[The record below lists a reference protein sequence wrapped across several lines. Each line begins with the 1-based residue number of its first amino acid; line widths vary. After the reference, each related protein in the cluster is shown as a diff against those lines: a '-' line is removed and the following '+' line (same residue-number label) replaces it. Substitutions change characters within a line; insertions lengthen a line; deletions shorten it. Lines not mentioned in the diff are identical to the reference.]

1 MKNNKKLNE
10 NVTVNMLG
18 LTKRYPVLSNK
29 LDTIAESLHAVPNVN
44 VRQKD
49 VMMVV
54 EGMNRGNIANF
65 IIDELKHAKVTN
77 VKKSDILPYMKASL
91 NRVNERF
98 DEYEFADYDDVDAWD
113 DETEYDAWDDYEEV
127 SDDEPFDDDLFDSVE
142 APEFDD
148 DETLNDEASFEDQ
161 VFDECDKFI
170 EECGNC
176 EDCDEDMEFDECLHE
191 SVKNKKKGC
200 CPPVKGRTLVNLH
213 EGLKSL
219 KMKNIRN
226 TMEINES
233 IYQSAMKKA
242 KMSNKDI
249 ALKHSALKH
258 VKEQIGTTKYND
270 IIKALKEGRTSFY
283 TKKSINGK
291 NIKEYS
297 DKELYSLFKEVK
309 EQIKA
314 IKKANKLNESVDT
327 DKLAAKK
334 RLLTILDEEL
344 TYRLTARKYLNEDE
358 EVKDNDATESSET
371 SEDTTEDATEGT
383 TEDATEDPEKDEEV
397 ELARVIIT
405 VANQEAA
412 DDLKSE
418 LVSAGIP
425 DDAIEFETD
434 SDDEVDDESS
444 DEEGDNADTEESDEE
459 STDDETNESLHVNTF
474 RRLLE
479 DDESTPDTE
488 GAEAE
493 STEGEET
500 DGEGDSEG
508 EADDVPVKVVL
519 TNTDYI
525 EMLAQVLNDVYG
537 VSQDEF
543 EEMIGGSIVSDD
555 SEEDSD
561 DKESEEKDNDSE
573 QEEKSSNGDAAV
585 DNMSDEDLAALFG
598 ESANK

>member
-1 MKNNKKLNE
+1 
-10 NVTVNMLG
+10 
-18 LTKRYPVLSNK
+18 
-29 LDTIAESLHAVPNVN
+29 
-44 VRQKD
+44 
-49 VMMVV
+49 MMIV

-113 DETEYDAWDDYEEV
+113 DETEYDAWDDYEAI

-170 EECGNC
+170 EECGNY

-249 ALKHSALKH
+249 AQKHSALKH

-309 EQIKA
+309 EQIKD

-358 EVKDNDATESSET
+358 DVKDNDAAESSET
-371 SEDTTEDATEGT
+371 SEDTTDDATEGT

-434 SDDEVDDESS
+434 SDDEGDDESS

-488 GAEAE
+488 GDEVE

-525 EMLAQVLNDVYG
+525 ETLAQVLNDVYG

-561 DKESEEKDNDSE
+561 DKESEKKDNDSE
-573 QEEKSSNGDAAV
+573 EEEKSSNGDAAV

>member
-1 MKNNKKLNE
+1 
-10 NVTVNMLG
+10 
-18 LTKRYPVLSNK
+18 
-29 LDTIAESLHAVPNVN
+29 
-44 VRQKD
+44 
-49 VMMVV
+49 
-54 EGMNRGNIANF
+54 
-65 IIDELKHAKVTN
+65 
-77 VKKSDILPYMKASL
+77 
-91 NRVNERF
+91 
-98 DEYEFADYDDVDAWD
+98 
-113 DETEYDAWDDYEEV
+113 
-127 SDDEPFDDDLFDSVE
+127 
-142 APEFDD
+142 
-148 DETLNDEASFEDQ
+148 
-161 VFDECDKFI
+161 
-170 EECGNC
+170 
-176 EDCDEDMEFDECLHE
+176 MEFDECLHE

-358 EVKDNDATESSET
+358 DVKDNDAAESSET
-371 SEDTTEDATEGT
+371 SEDTTDDATEGT

-418 LVSAGIP
+418 LVSACIP
-425 DDAIEFETD
+425 YDAIEFETY
-434 SDDEVDDESS
+434 SDDEGDDESS

-525 EMLAQVLNDVYG
+525 ETLAQVLNDVYG

-555 SEEDSD
+555 SEDDSD
-561 DKESEEKDNDSE
+561 DKESEEKDDDSE
-573 QEEKSSNGDAAV
+573 EEEKSSNGDAAV

>member
-1 MKNNKKLNE
+1 
-10 NVTVNMLG
+10 
-18 LTKRYPVLSNK
+18 
-29 LDTIAESLHAVPNVN
+29 
-44 VRQKD
+44 
-49 VMMVV
+49 MMIV

-113 DETEYDAWDDYEEV
+113 DETEYDVWDDYEEV

-297 DKELYSLFKEVK
+297 DKELYLLLKEVK
-309 EQIKA
+309 EQIKT

-371 SEDTTEDATEGT
+371 SEETTDDTTEET
-383 TEDATEDPEKDEEV
+383 TEDPEKDEEV

-434 SDDEVDDESS
+434 SDE
-444 DEEGDNADTEESDEE
+444 DEEGDEGTEEGDDESTPDTAEE

-488 GAEAE
+488 GDDAE
-493 STEGEET
+493 STEGEES

-508 EADDVPVKVVL
+508 EADDAPVKVIL

-525 EMLAQVLNDVYG
+525 ETLAQVLNDVYG

-561 DKESEEKDNDSE
+561 DKESEEKDSDSE
-573 QEEKSSNGDAAV
+573 EEEKSSNGDAAV